1 MQHTDEC
8 TDYTLQILVL
18 ERRDESCNMA
28 RYYVLSVEPTLFG
41 DVALVREWG
50 RIGSPGRRR
59 LDLHADDEAA
69 GEALETW
76 LARKVGR
83 GYQVRPDQRPPVS
96 GHGAIDYGLIRDTI
110 DRRLASTGQPGHR
123 IHDVGGKR

>member
-1 MQHTDEC
+1 MQHADEC
-8 TDYTLQILVL
+8 ADYTLQMLVL

-28 RYYVLSVEPTLFG
+28 RYYVLSVEPTMFG
-41 DVALVREWG
+41 DVALVRQWG

-76 LARKVGR
+76 LARKVSR
-83 GYQVRPDQRPPVS
+83 GYQ
-96 GHGAIDYGLIRDTI
+96 IR
-110 DRRLASTGQPGHR
+110 A
-123 IHDVGGKR
+123 

>member
-1 MQHTDEC
+1 MQHADEC
-8 TDYTLQILVL
+8 TDCTLQMLVL

-83 GYQVRPDQRPPVS
+83 GYQVR
-96 GHGAIDYGLIRDTI
+96 A
-110 DRRLASTGQPGHR
+110 
-123 IHDVGGKR
+123 

>member
-1 MQHTDEC
+1 MLARENHRMQHVDEG
-8 TDYTLQILVL
+8 TDYTLQMLVL

-41 DVALVREWG
+41 DVALVRQWG
-50 RIGSPGRRR
+50 RIGSLGRRR

-76 LARKVGR
+76 LARKVSR
-83 GYQVRPDQRPPVS
+83 GYQ
-96 GHGAIDYGLIRDTI
+96 IR
-110 DRRLASTGQPGHR
+110 A
-123 IHDVGGKR
+123 

>member
-1 MQHTDEC
+1 MMNRSGAIDSNYALDLALACATIKSMQHIDEC
-8 TDYTLQILVL
+8 TDYTLQMLVL

-28 RYYVLSVEPTLFG
+28 RYYVLSVEPTMFG
-41 DVALVREWG
+41 DVALVRQWG

-76 LARKVGR
+76 LARKVSR
-83 GYQVRPDQRPPVS
+83 GYQ
-96 GHGAIDYGLIRDTI
+96 IR
-110 DRRLASTGQPGHR
+110 A
-123 IHDVGGKR
+123 